1 MSRWIK
7 FGLVVGTA
15 TAALAYHWLTSPT
28 SEPQS
33 LDTVKSALDPI
44 AVPAATVV
52 EPCASNVTS
61 KIVPDATP
69 EEPTAPSEAKESV
82 ELVSA
87 PETSLAPVVDI
98 TVESNAAPVVAT
110 HLAQGTMPASVT
122 VELYKDESAA
132 IRNKVKMKRRKTP
145 KKEVGSPVDPE
156 GNVTKPELSQS
167 DSELGSLVDPEA
179 SLDPPGESALVR
191 KVRKRRRAPK
201 KKAEVSLV
209 EESVVDAEVSSN
221 DQVPV
226 VPVEPPIPAIV
237 EVEDEAP
244 GVAPV
249 EVPPQDTDDEKL
261 KVPDILPQEPPT
273 EAVEVRS
280 LSPSELFSAPAPID
294 SPMQQD
300 NTTKKSENEDD
311 VINTMTFWNS
321 SQKNQQM
328 TNWEEYFTLQKMTF
342 LDKLSISK
350 SSQNEPASDE
360 KPLITP
366 DPIHEDT
373 KVKEEQATSE
383 PEIIHV
389 RSENPQVTDWKEYFT
404 SLKKDFL
411 DKSSVT
417 KVAVAKE
424 VPVEKDDEPDKMLV
438 EVTISNDQGERE
450 ILMNDDAVVVPRKK
464 TTKKREGHRL
474 WKHPLWEKVWE
485 KYSGEADPWI
495 EQPSVVAKVVE
506 SIDNWADCDPL
517 EE

>member
-1 MSRWIK
+1 
-7 FGLVVGTA
+7 
-15 TAALAYHWLTSPT
+15 
-28 SEPQS
+28 
-33 LDTVKSALDPI
+33 
-44 AVPAATVV
+44 
-52 EPCASNVTS
+52 
-61 KIVPDATP
+61 
-69 EEPTAPSEAKESV
+69 
-82 ELVSA
+82 
-87 PETSLAPVVDI
+87 
-98 TVESNAAPVVAT
+98 
-110 HLAQGTMPASVT
+110 
-122 VELYKDESAA
+122 
-132 IRNKVKMKRRKTP
+132 
-145 KKEVGSPVDPE
+145 
-156 GNVTKPELSQS
+156 VTKPELSQS

-179 SLDPPGESALVR
+179 SLGPPGESALVR

-221 DQVPV
+221 DPVPVVPVELPFPATVEVEDEVPCVAPVETALVRKVRKRGRAQKKKDEESLVEENVVDAEVSSNDQVPV
-226 VPVEPPIPAIV
+226 VPVETLIPAIV

-244 GVAPV
+244 VVAPV
-249 EVPPQDTDDEKL
+249 EVPSKDIDDEKL

-273 EAVEVRS
+273 AAVEVRS
-280 LSPSELFSAPAPID
+280 LSPSEPFSAPAPSD
-294 SPMQQD
+294 SPVQQND
-300 NTTKKSENEDD
+300 NTTKKSENKDD

-373 KVKEEQATSE
+373 KVKKEQSTSE
-383 PEIIHV
+383 PEFIHV

-404 SLKKDFL
+404 ALKKDFL

-474 WKHPLWEKVWE
+474 WKHPLWEKVWK

-495 EQPSVVAKVVE
+495 EQPSVVAKVVA
-506 SIDNWADCDPL
+506 SMDNWADCDPL